1 MRDSN
6 RKVAEVAE
14 PHAAINDQWVRDLKH
29 HVAHGADLPVLLM
42 TTAHSTGNVSV
53 LRKEWRPVDVLGV
66 AKCDVSEE
74 EQERIRQECARLLAD
89 HRRSGGGVPAR
100 PTYDCLRAVGEWF
113 LGNAIEPYIPL
124 LAEELV
130 FDTDDLRRPLW
141 SKDRIAPDRAL
152 HVAIV
157 GAGESGIILG
167 VRLKQAG
174 IPFTI
179 YEKNADVGG
188 TWLENGYPGCRVDI
202 NSFVYSYAS
211 APHVWSDYFGMR
223 GDVLSYLQRVAK
235 ENGLYE
241 HIKFEAEIEDATWD
255 GEAQSWRLT
264 MRCGGQ
270 TETVSRDMVV
280 FAVGQLN
287 RPKLPDIP
295 GVDTFGGSSFHSA
308 KWDHSV
314 DMSGKRIGVI
324 GTGASACQFIPRVA
338 EVAEKVTVFVR
349 TATWLLPTPELHER
363 VDGSAR
369 WLFEN
374 VPGYAQWYRAGL
386 LMLQT
391 PGLLEHVIVDQA
403 YAADERAVSPTNDFV
418 RQQLQGWLEQQ
429 IADRPDLREAVI
441 PNSPV
446 GAKRILRD
454 NGTWVRTLK
463 RNNVEVV
470 RTQISEITK
479 EGIKCA
485 DGSRRDF
492 DVILYG
498 TGFHAAK
505 FLFPIKV
512 NGVGG
517 ASLQERWSEGAR
529 AYLGMTVPDF
539 PNMFCMYGPNTNL
552 VVHGGSIVMSSELTA
567 KYIVDALRILL
578 EKGERTMDV
587 RADVFDD
594 YNLRVDEANR
604 ARAWGFSKV
613 NSWYKDARGRVGQN
627 YPFTAAE
634 YYQRTNSV
642 VTADFNFGMVGLARE

>member
-1 MRDSN
+1 MRDPDHSVSESDILIDD
-6 RKVAEVAE
+6 R
-14 PHAAINDQWVRDLKH
+14 WVHDVKH
-29 HVAHGADLPVLLM
+29 HIEHGADLPTLLM
-42 TTAHSTGNVSV
+42 TTAHVTGNLAV

-66 AKCDVSEE
+66 AKCDVSEQ
-74 EQERIRQECARLLAD
+74 EQDRIRRECTWLLAD
-89 HRRSGGGVPAR
+89 HRRSGGACPAR
-100 PTYDCLRAVGEWF
+100 PTYDFLRAVGDWF
-113 LGNAIEPYIPL
+113 LGSGIEPYIPL

-141 SKDRIAPDRAL
+141 RKNRIAPARSL

-188 TWLENGYPGCRVDI
+188 TWLENSYPGCRVDI
-202 NSFVYSYAS
+202 NSFVYSYAF
-211 APHVWSDYFGMR
+211 APHVWPDYFGMR

-241 HIKFEAEIEDATWD
+241 HIRFGTEIEDATWNQ
-255 GEAQSWRLT
+255 EAQSWALT
-264 MRCGGQ
+264 LRCGGQ
-270 TETVSRDMVV
+270 AETASRNVVV

-295 GVDTFGGSSFHSA
+295 GIDAFGGASFHSA
-308 KWDHSV
+308 EWDHSV
-314 DMSGKRIGVI
+314 DMRGKRVGVI
-324 GTGASACQFIPRVA
+324 GTGASACQIIPQVA
-338 EVAEKVTVFVR
+338 EVAQKVTVFAR

-391 PGLLEHVIVDQA
+391 PGLLDHVIVDKG
-403 YAADERAVSPTNDFV
+403 YAADERAVSPTNDLV
-418 RQQLQGWLEQQ
+418 RQQLQGWLEPQ
-429 IADRPDLREAVI
+429 ISDRPDLREAVI

-454 NGTWVRTLK
+454 NGTWVQTLK
-463 RNNVEVV
+463 RSNVEVV
-470 RTQISEITK
+470 RTQIAEITK
-479 EGIKCA
+479 DGTRCT

-498 TGFHAAK
+498 TGFHASK

-512 NGVGG
+512 TGVGG
-517 ASLQERWSEGAR
+517 ASLQERWSDGAR
-529 AYLGMTVPDF
+529 AYIGMTVPDF

-552 VVHGGSIVMSSELTA
+552 VVHGGSIVMFSELTA
-567 KYIVDALRILL
+567 KYILDALRLLL
-578 EKGERTMDV
+578 EKDARTMDV
-587 RADVFDD
+587 RPDVFED
-594 YNLRVDEANR
+594 YNQRVDEANSV
-604 ARAWGFSKV
+604 RAWGFSKV
-613 NSWYKDARGRVGQN
+613 NSWYKDVRGRVGQN

-642 VTADFNFGMVGLARE
+642 VTADFNFGTGS

>member
-1 MRDSN
+1 VRGSN
-6 RKVAEVAE
+6 QQVSESNAEIE
-14 PHAAINDQWVRDLKH
+14 DQWVRDLEQ
-29 HVAHGADLPVLLM
+29 HVKHGADLPVLLM
-42 TTAHSTGNVSV
+42 TTAHSTGNLSV

-66 AKCDVSEE
+66 AKCDVSEQ
-74 EQERIRQECARLLAD
+74 EQDRIRRECTWLLAD
-89 HRRSGGGVPAR
+89 HRRSGGARPVR
-100 PTYDCLRAVGEWF
+100 PTYDFLRAVGDWF
-113 LGNAIEPYIPL
+113 LGSGLEPYIPL

-141 SKDRIAPDRAL
+141 SKNRIAPARSL

-157 GAGESGIILG
+157 GAGESGIVLG

-188 TWLENGYPGCRVDI
+188 TWLENSYPGCRVDI
-202 NSFVYSYAS
+202 NSFVYSYAF
-211 APHVWSDYFGMR
+211 APHLWPDYLGMR

-241 HIKFEAEIEDATWD
+241 HIKFGTEIEAASWNQETQSWDLSLCCEGEAEAISPD
-255 GEAQSWRLT
+255 
-264 MRCGGQ
+264 
-270 TETVSRDMVV
+270 VVV

-287 RPKLPDIP
+287 RPKLPDMP
-295 GVDTFGGSSFHSA
+295 GVNTFGGASFHSA
-308 KWDHSV
+308 KWDYSV
-314 DMSGKRIGVI
+314 DMNGKSVGVI
-324 GTGASACQFIPRVA
+324 GTGASACQFIPQVA
-338 EVAEKVTVFVR
+338 EVAQKVTVFAR

-363 VDGSAR
+363 VVGSAR
-369 WLFEN
+369 WLLEN

-391 PGLLEHVIVDQA
+391 PGLLEHVIVDQE
-403 YAADERAVSPTNDFV
+403 YAADERAVSPTNDLV
-418 RQQLQGWLEQQ
+418 RQQLQGWLEPQ
-429 IADRPDLREAVI
+429 ISDRPDAVI
-441 PNSPV
+441 PDSPV

-454 NGTWVRTLK
+454 NGTWVKTL
-463 RNNVEVV
+463 RRGNVEVV
-470 RTQISEITK
+470 RTQIAEVT
-479 EGIKCA
+479 EDGIKCT
-485 DGSRRDF
+485 DGSRHKL

-498 TGFHAAK
+498 TGFHASK

-512 NGVGG
+512 TGVGG
-517 ASLQERWSEGAR
+517 ASLHERWSDGAR

-552 VVHGGSIVMSSELTA
+552 VVHGGSIVMFSELTA
-567 KYIVDALRILL
+567 KYIVDALRVLL
-578 EKGERTMDV
+578 ERGERTMDV
-587 RADVFDD
+587 RSDVFED
-594 YNLRVDEANR
+594 YNRRVDEANR

-613 NSWYKDARGRVGQN
+613 NSWYKDVRGRVGQN

-642 VTADFNFGMVGLARE
+642 VTADFDFGIGR

>member
-1 MRDSN
+1 
-6 RKVAEVAE
+6 
-14 PHAAINDQWVRDLKH
+14 
-29 HVAHGADLPVLLM
+29 
-42 TTAHSTGNVSV
+42 
-53 LRKEWRPVDVLGV
+53 
-66 AKCDVSEE
+66 
-74 EQERIRQECARLLAD
+74 
-89 HRRSGGGVPAR
+89 
-100 PTYDCLRAVGEWF
+100 
-113 LGNAIEPYIPL
+113 
-124 LAEELV
+124 
-130 FDTDDLRRPLW
+130 
-141 SKDRIAPDRAL
+141 
-152 HVAIV
+152 
-157 GAGESGIILG
+157 
-167 VRLKQAG
+167 
-174 IPFTI
+174 
-179 YEKNADVGG
+179 
-188 TWLENGYPGCRVDI
+188 
-202 NSFVYSYAS
+202 
-211 APHVWSDYFGMR
+211 
-223 GDVLSYLQRVAK
+223 
-235 ENGLYE
+235 
-241 HIKFEAEIEDATWD
+241 
-255 GEAQSWRLT
+255 

-552 VVHGGSIVMSSELTA
+552 VVHGGSIVMFSELTA